1 MLAAA
6 YRFAKVLIRIY
17 SFDIPFDRGV

>member
-17 SFDIPFDRGV
+17 SFDIPFDGGV